1 VSNAGGVRRLPG
13 CIAVCL
19 AVCAGALTGC
29 ETSTD
34 AGEDPAPAD
43 PSATSS
49 PRADPSEAPTSGS
62 TASPTTSPTGGPT
75 RDEAASPSAQ
85 PRADRAPAAPVRF
98 RRERAMGTI
107 RWLADEVGPRE
118 GSSAAFRRAAR
129 RVARRFDAL
138 GYDVQRQSF
147 AVPAGVSWG
156 VPVPSGRSTN
166 VIAAPEGFRAGR
178 PHLLVGAHL
187 DTVPQAP
194 GAEDNA
200 SGVSVVLE
208 LARIAARDDTRLPV
222 VFVAFGAEEPRG
234 DGDALHH
241 FGSTAY
247 VNRMTPRERRG
258 LQAMVSLDRVGVG
271 TVVPVCTGGLSPLRV
286 RAMLVRVA
294 QEMDVPVST
303 CSDNAASDHWS
314 FEKAGE
320 PAARIGSTP
329 YAGYHSAQD
338 VPAVVNP
345 AQIGRVG
352 RVMWDWMSR

>member
-1 VSNAGGVRRLPG
+1 VSNAGGVRGWPG
-13 CIAVCL
+13 CIAVAL
-19 AVCAGALTGC
+19 AVCAGVLTGC

-43 PSATSS
+43 PPATSS
-49 PRADPSEAPTSGS
+49 PRADPSAGSTTGS
-62 TASPTTSPTGGPT
+62 TASPTDGAT
-75 RDEAASPSAQ
+75 RDETASPSAQ

-98 RRERAMGTI
+98 RRDRAMGTI

-118 GSSAAFRRAAR
+118 GSSPAFRRAAR
-129 RVARRFDAL
+129 RVSRRFDGL
-138 GYDVQRQSF
+138 GYEVRRQSF

-166 VIAAPEGFRAGR
+166 VIATPEGFRPGR

-200 SGVSVVLE
+200 SGVAVVLE
-208 LARIAARDDTRLPV
+208 LARMAARDDTRLPV

-234 DGDALHH
+234 DGDSLHH

-247 VNRMTPRERRG
+247 VNRMSRPERRG

>member
-1 VSNAGGVRRLPG
+1 VSNPGGVRRWL
-13 CIAVCL
+13 VCL
-19 AVCAGALTGC
+19 AVCAGVLTGC

-43 PSATSS
+43 PSATPSAAPSPPASS
-49 PRADPSEAPTSGS
+49 PAGT
-62 TASPTTSPTGGPT
+62 PT
-75 RDEAASPSAQ
+75 RDETASPS
-85 PRADRAPAAPVRF
+85 PTPSADRAPAAPAQFGRD
-98 RRERAMGTI
+98 RAMATI
-107 RWLADEVGPRE
+107 RWLAGQVGPRE
-118 GSSAAFRRAAR
+118 GSSGAFRRAAR
-129 RVARRFDAL
+129 RVARRFSGL
-138 GYDVQRQSF
+138 GYDVRRQSF
-147 AVPAGVSWG
+147 AVPEGNSWG
-156 VPVPSGRSTN
+156 VPVPAGRSTN
-166 VIAAPEGFRAGR
+166 VIATPEGFRSGR

-200 SGVSVVLE
+200 SGVAVLLE
-208 LARIAARDDTRLPV
+208 LARMAARDGTRLPV

-247 VNRMTPRERRG
+247 VNEMSPRERRG

-286 RAMLVRVA
+286 RAMLVRGA
-294 QEMDVPVST
+294 EEMDVPVST

-320 PAARIGSTP
+320 PVARIGSTP

-345 AQIGRVG
+345 AQLGRVG
-352 RVMWDWMSR
+352 RVMWDWMTR

>member
-1 VSNAGGVRRLPG
+1 FRR
-13 CIAVCL
+13 
-19 AVCAGALTGC
+19 
-29 ETSTD
+29 
-34 AGEDPAPAD
+34 
-43 PSATSS
+43 
-49 PRADPSEAPTSGS
+49 
-62 TASPTTSPTGGPT
+62 
-75 RDEAASPSAQ
+75 
-85 PRADRAPAAPVRF
+85 DRAMA
-98 RRERAMGTI
+98 TI
-107 RWLADEVGPRE
+107 SWLADEVGPRE
-118 GSSAAFRRAAR
+118 GSSPAFRRAAR

-138 GYDVQRQSF
+138 RYDVRRQSF

-156 VPVPSGRSTN
+156 VPVPAGRSAN
-166 VIAAPEGFRAGR
+166 VIATPEGFRPGR

-200 SGVSVVLE
+200 SGVAVVLE
-208 LARIAARDDTRLPV
+208 LARMAARDDTRLPV

-247 VNRMTPRERRG
+247 VNEMSQRERRG

-271 TVVPVCTGGLSPLRV
+271 AVVPVCTGGLSPLRV

-294 QEMDVPVST
+294 EESDVSVST

-314 FEKAGE
+314 FEKVGE
-320 PAARIGSTP
+320 PVARIGSTP

-338 VPAVVNP
+338 VPTVVNP

-352 RVMWDWMSR
+352 RVMWDWITP

>member
-1 VSNAGGVRRLPG
+1 
-13 CIAVCL
+13 
-19 AVCAGALTGC
+19 VCAGVLTGC

-43 PSATSS
+43 PPATSS
-49 PRADPSEAPTSGS
+49 PRADPSEGPESPAP
-62 TASPTTSPTGGPT
+62 GPT
-75 RDEAASPSAQ
+75 RDETASPSPQ

-98 RRERAMGTI
+98 RRDRAMGTI

-118 GSSAAFRRAAR
+118 GSSPAFRRAAR
-129 RVARRFDAL
+129 RVARRFDGL
-138 GYDVQRQSF
+138 GYDVRRQSF

-166 VIAAPEGFRAGR
+166 VIATPEGFRPGR

-200 SGVSVVLE
+200 SGVAVVLE
-208 LARIAARDDTRLPV
+208 LARMAVRDGTRLPV

-247 VNRMTPRERRG
+247 VDRMTQRERRG

-271 TVVPVCTGGLSPLRV
+271 AVVPVCTGGLSPLRV

-294 QEMDVPVST
+294 QEMDMPVST

-320 PAARIGSTP
+320 PVARIGSTP

-352 RVMWDWMSR
+352 RVMWAWMSR